1 MIREPESILEET
13 ERLEIRQLKQTDF
26 DVWLDGFENRLTKQS
41 TYDDEKPDMSEFT
54 QGQFNQIVEKINRMA
69 VNDEAYV
76 FGVFRK
82 SDQKHL
88 GKVEFST
95 ILRGEFQWAVLGY
108 TIHNQHWQQGY
119 GKEAVNA
126 GMKIAFESLGYHRV
140 EAHINVDNKPSIK
153 LAEVIGMEYECLRKN
168 FILEDGEWTDN
179 LIYYMNIK

>member
-1 MIREPESILEET
+1 MILEET
-13 ERLEIRQLKQTDF
+13 ERLEIRPLKETDF
-26 DVWLDGFENRLTKQS
+26 DVWLGGFENRLPKQYK
-41 TYDDEKPDMSEFT
+41 YDDEKPDMSEFT
-54 QGQFNQIVEKINRMA
+54 QDQFNQVVDKLNGMA
-69 VNDEAYV
+69 NHDEAYV

-82 SDQKHL
+82 ADQKHL

-108 TIHNQHWQQGY
+108 TVHNQYWQHGY

-140 EAHINVDNKPSIK
+140 EAHINVDNMPSIK
-153 LAEVIGMEYECLRKN
+153 LAEGIGMEYECLRKD

-179 LIYYMNIK
+179 LIYYMNAK